1 MRKIKYIV
9 VHCTGT
15 KPDASIEGMKAHW
28 KTLGWKKPGYHLVIR
43 KNGSIVRLT
52 ENNSIANGVKGYNT
66 NSLHVA
72 YIGGIN
78 RYRRPGCTLTEDQEK
93 SLATV
98 LSQWSKKYPDA
109 KIVGH
114 RDLSP
119 DADGDGVIEE
129 CEWVKQCPCFNVQD
143 LLNTYNI
150 KPYGKD

>member
-15 KPDASIEGMKAHW
+15 TPDATIKGMKEHW
-28 KTLGWKKPGYHLVIR
+28 KSLGWKNPGYHLVIR
-43 KNGSIVRLT
+43 KDGSVVRLADN
-52 ENNSIANGVKGYNT
+52 EDIVNGVKGYNV

-72 YIGGIN
+72 YIGGIKSN
-78 RYRRPGCTLTEDQEK
+78 GRIGCTLTEDQEL

-98 LSQWSKKYPDA
+98 LTQWSKKYPDA

-114 RDLSP
+114 RELSP
-119 DADGDGVIEE
+119 DADKDGVIEE

-150 KPYGKD
+150 KPHGKD

>member
-1 MRKIKYIV
+1 MRKIDYIV

-15 KPDASIEGMKAHW
+15 TPDATIEGMKAHW
-28 KTLGWKKPGYHLVIR
+28 KSLGWKNPGYHVVIR
-43 KNGSIVRLT
+43 KDGSVVTLTDDGDIV
-52 ENNSIANGVKGYNT
+52 NGVKGYNV

-72 YIGGIN
+72 YIGGIKN
-78 RYRRPGCTLTEDQEK
+78 DGYPGCTITGDQAF

-98 LSQWSKKYPDA
+98 LSQWAKKYPDA

-129 CEWVKQCPCFNVQD
+129 CEWVKQCPCFNVHS
-143 LLNTYNI
+143 LLHIYNI